1 MQPVPVS
8 LLHPVV
14 RTRQRTALVASADRS
29 FRQRLS
35 ETLTGLRWQVREA
48 EGGAQAW
55 SEVETTVPEALI
67 VDSWLP
73 DLDLTEFLSDFRDRF
88 PQVDVVSA
96 GGSTAHESQRGPYR
110 QELLYALRRSQ
121 DTDTAVW
128 NLAPT
133 LPSQASAPASLRPG
147 SWAAGLAS
155 GPASSSRAA
164 VEAGGARRRRHVPG
178 TEGRAHTQPIR
189 IQSADGVCANRFQLR
204 TQVRR
209 PAAGAGGERR
219 LHAGGQPPRAPGRF
233 AHDPGV
239 D

>member
-1 MQPVPVS
+1 MQPVPVFCS
-8 LLHPVV
+8 TPSYAPPSAP
-14 RTRQRTALVASADRS
+14 RWSPAPTAVPPTTLRNPDRPALAGP
-29 FRQRLS
+29 RGRRRCA
-35 ETLTGLRWQVREA
+35 GLD
-48 EGGAQAW
+48 
-55 SEVETTVPEALI
+55 EVETTMPEALI

-155 GPASSSRAA
+155 GPASSSRVP
-164 VEAGGARRRRHVPG
+164 VEAGGAPAKACPWDRGPCPYATHP
-178 TEGRAHTQPIR
+178 HP
-189 IQSADGVCANRFQLR
+189 VC
-204 TQVRR
+204 
-209 PAAGAGGERR
+209 
-219 LHAGGQPPRAPGRF
+219 
-233 AHDPGV
+233 
-239 D
+239 